1 MYEQDRDTVR
11 SLEPSGFIFHES
23 RVGSTLLANILASS
37 EPNLVYSEPHL
48 PFLALRQCHGYDTH
62 HTQPSPCLV
71 CHTHRQVLCCMLSI
85 ASRPPLWLMR
95 SLVCVQV

>member
-1 MYEQDRDTVR
+1 MR

-48 PFLALRQCHGYDTH
+48 PFLALRQCRGYDTH
-62 HTQPSPCLV
+62 HTALECATPTVKFYRSPLL
-71 CHTHRQVLCCMLSI
+71 H
-85 ASRPPLWLMR
+85 AFA
-95 SLVCVQV
+95 